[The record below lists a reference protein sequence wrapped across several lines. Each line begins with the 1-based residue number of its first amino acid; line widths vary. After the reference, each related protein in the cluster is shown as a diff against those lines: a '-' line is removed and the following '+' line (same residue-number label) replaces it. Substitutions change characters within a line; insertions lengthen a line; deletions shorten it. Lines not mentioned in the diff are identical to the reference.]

1 MIKGSNRRM
10 FRRPGSARK
19 AAGIL
24 ASSRELM
31 NQVEPIRM
39 APGGL
44 QNDAVAERDFLAKYE
59 QLLLEQAQKK
69 PFSGNFLTDLGLGAV
84 TASLQNPNLGTLE
97 SIAAGLTQALPMQ
110 TKRRQAEDAR
120 ELALLEGQMKIET
133 ARTER
138 EKRARED
145 EKARAAIFGAQYT
158 DATLNALG
166 RAGYRPDIENNGFS
180 KGGKTFSLDEIIS
193 PESPTFDKDAYEKYQ
208 QSMQPKLTEGQA
220 MLETLLGESS
230 TYEEALTASGLL
242 ASRLDKELQ
251 ATELK
256 NYKSS
261 AAERF
266 AKRVQEEKQK
276 DEKYKN
282 SSFDIIE
289 IDPTLIE
296 TARTSVAS
304 GLANPVQGLD
314 GMVNTTDFALVEV
327 ETVQD
332 NGDIV
337 TEYFT
342 PKGELVTVVKTDV
355 NELKK
360 SKPDITKEQIE
371 KEHNEKTNA
380 LFRIPG
386 LNAYR

>member
-1 MIKGSNRRM
+1 M
-10 FRRPGSARK
+10 
-19 AAGIL
+19 
-24 ASSRELM
+24 
-31 NQVEPIRM
+31 
-39 APGGL
+39 
-44 QNDAVAERDFLAKYE
+44 
-59 QLLLEQAQKK
+59 
-69 PFSGNFLTDLGLGAV
+69 
-84 TASLQNPNLGTLE
+84 
-97 SIAAGLTQALPMQ
+97 
-110 TKRRQAEDAR
+110 
-120 ELALLEGQMKIET
+120 
-133 ARTER
+133 
-138 EKRARED
+138 
-145 EKARAAIFGAQYT
+145 
-158 DATLNALG
+158 
-166 RAGYRPDIENNGFS
+166 
-180 KGGKTFSLDEIIS
+180 
-193 PESPTFDKDAYEKYQ
+193 
-208 QSMQPKLTEGQA
+208 
-220 MLETLLGESS
+220 
-230 TYEEALTASGLL
+230 TASGLL